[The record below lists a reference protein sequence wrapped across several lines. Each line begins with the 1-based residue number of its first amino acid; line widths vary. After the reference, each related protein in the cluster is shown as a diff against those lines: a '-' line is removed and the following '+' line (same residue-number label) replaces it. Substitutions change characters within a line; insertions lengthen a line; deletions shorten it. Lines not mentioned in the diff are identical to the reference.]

1 MKGPKSLRLGVCFL
15 SAVWM
20 ISSLPQA
27 AFAKNDPLKE
37 SLASNLIKSRAQI
50 SIYKH
55 DDQQDLACQERSFM
69 NSRVVTQPRVS
80 NKQTNERK
88 WVERWAL
95 NRCGQQVAYHVY
107 FTDVGDGGA
116 YYSYRQVGAISPKQ
130 VAGVKRT
137 LKLAKPLMKGEDVQA
152 LQKALL
158 SQGYSVSTDGV
169 FGPQTKSAVM
179 AYQQKKGLARDGIVG
194 PATLSR
200 LGL

>member
-1 MKGPKSLRLGVCFL
+1 MKGPKTFRLGVSFL

-27 AFAKNDPLKE
+27 ALAKPDPLKD

-55 DDQQDLACQERSFM
+55 DDQQDLACQDRSFV

-95 NRCGQQVAYHVY
+95 NRCGSQVAYHVY

-116 YYSYRQVGAISPKQ
+116 YYSYKQVGEPSPRQVAKNN
-130 VAGVKRT
+130 RT
-137 LKLAKPLMKGEDVQA
+137 LKLAQPLMKGQDVQA

-169 FGPQTKSAVM
+169 FGPKTKKAVM
-179 AYQQKKGLARDGIVG
+179 AFQGKKGLSKDGIAG
-194 PATLSR
+194 PATLAS
-200 LGL
+200 LGM